1 MKRLI
6 LSVVLAAAASAAW
19 AEPPSSGGPGGP
31 PGPHAPPAR
40 MFLSPSGE
48 PFRPA
53 PGGPDGFSVWF
64 GRADANHD
72 GKIARAEFRADA
84 MAFFR
89 TLDVNGDGRIDGFE
103 LNAYEHR
110 VVPELISEVETRA
123 FGPPRAGGGAR
134 RNGPYAREQPRPEG
148 GGEEGGGEAS
158 GRGHIA
164 LIRDPEP
171 VSSADT
177 DVDGRV
183 SAAEWLAA
191 ADARFDLLDDKG
203 TGALTREALATLL
216 PKPGNPGKRR

>member
-6 LSVVLAAAASAAW
+6 LSAALAIAASAAW
-19 AEPPSSGGPGGP
+19 AEPPSPAGPGGP

-53 PGGPDGFSVWF
+53 PGGPEGFSAWF
-64 GRADANHD
+64 DRADANHD
-72 GKIARAEFRADA
+72 DKIDRAEFRADA
-84 MAFFR
+84 MAFFK

-103 LNAYEHR
+103 LSAYEHKI
-110 VVPELISEVETRA
+110 VPELIAEVETRA
-123 FGPPRAGGGAR
+123 FGPPRPSGGAR
-134 RNGPYAREQPRPEG
+134 RNGPYGRERPRPEG
-148 GGEEGGGEAS
+148 GGEEGGGDAS
-158 GRGHIA
+158 GRGHLA
-164 LIRDPEP
+164 LLRDPEP

-191 ADARFDLLDDKG
+191 ADARFDLLDGKG
-203 TGALTREALATLL
+203 ADALTREAMANLL
-216 PKPGNPGKRR
+216 PKPGKPGKRR